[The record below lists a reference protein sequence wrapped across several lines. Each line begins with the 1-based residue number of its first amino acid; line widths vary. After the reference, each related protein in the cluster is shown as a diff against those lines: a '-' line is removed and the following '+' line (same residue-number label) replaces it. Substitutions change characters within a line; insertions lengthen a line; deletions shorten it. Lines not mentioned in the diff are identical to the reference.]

1 MKLGYNIL
9 GEKFQYRYQSN
20 MIYLQLKVHKKFSKI
35 GTSEYIVIA
44 NCKSYNSLAF
54 ELYLLELKCNRICIG
69 LFFAELRNICARFI
83 FTHICASTIRRKIL
97 RIFKKFAR
105 QATHLVPME
114 NLEWT

>member
-20 MIYLQLKVHKKFSKI
+20 MIYLQLKVHKKFSEI
-35 GTSEYIVIA
+35 GTSDSIVIA

-83 FTHICASTIRRKIL
+83 PRSTIPRNIL